1 MSLIFIGAAGEPN
14 PIISMVPVL
23 LMFVIFYFLLIRPQQ
38 KQQKEHKTFLQA
50 LEKNQEVVTSGGI
63 HGTVVQ
69 VKDDTVSIRVAE
81 NVRLEVDKSA
91 ISRGKKVATS

>member
-1 MSLIFIGAAGEPN
+1 MSFIFLGAAEPN

-38 KQQKEHKTFLQA
+38 KQQKTHREFLKA
-50 LEKNQEVVTSGGI
+50 LDKNQEVVTSGGI

-69 VKDDTVSIRVAE
+69 VKDDTVTIRVAE
-81 NVRLEVDKSA
+81 NVRLEVDKAA
-91 ISRGKKVATS
+91 IARGKKVSS

>member
-1 MSLIFIGAAGEPN
+1 MSLIFVGVAGQPN

-38 KQQKEHKTFLQA
+38 KQQKEHKAFLRN
-50 LEKNQEVVTSGGI
+50 LDKNQEVVTTSGI

-69 VKDDTVSIRVAE
+69 VKDATVTLRVAE
-81 NVRLEVDKSA
+81 NVRLEFDKVSIA
-91 ISRGKKVATS
+91 HLQKAVS